1 VFFLNV
7 ITSSAAVK
15 LEREKC
21 SLVELQYTGRL
32 NDMYLLAQ
40 LESFIVLVVGST
52 RSTTIIAKTFLSVQ

>member
-21 SLVELQYTGRL
+21 SLVELQYR
-32 NDMYLLAQ
+32 
-40 LESFIVLVVGST
+40 
-52 RSTTIIAKTFLSVQ
+52 